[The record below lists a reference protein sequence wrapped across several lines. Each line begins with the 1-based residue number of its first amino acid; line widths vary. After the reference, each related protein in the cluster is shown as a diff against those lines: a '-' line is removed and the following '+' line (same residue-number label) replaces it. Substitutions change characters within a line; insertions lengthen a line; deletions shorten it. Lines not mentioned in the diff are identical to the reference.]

1 MDYLKVIQFV
11 RWMVWYSVT
20 GFIIKQRIVRNQ
32 PFQLTL
38 SNIELTIDG
47 DRLGPIVR
55 ILLGLFE
62 GKTVTGLELFDEC
75 IGDYDRKIQASI
87 D

>member
-1 MDYLKVIQFV
+1 MDSLKVIQFV

-20 GFIIKQRIVRNQ
+20 GVIIKQRIVRNQ
-32 PFQLTL
+32 PFQQTL
-38 SNIELTIDG
+38 SNILLTIDG

-62 GKTVTGLELFDEC
+62 GETVTGLELFDEC
-75 IGDYDRKIQASI
+75 IGDYVRKIQASI